1 MGITEL
7 KKLYSRTNAI
17 LEGCNKKIG
26 LITNLQ
32 LQKLLY
38 LSYGE
43 YFLIGGETLPYL
55 QFEAWKMGPVIRE
68 IYNRCRSYGYSSI
81 ESLVSY
87 DGSFYVSRDAES
99 VDIAIAKYAKLS
111 IHQLIDHRDLTNQ
124 DALLE
129 IFGQFQLVRIASRLF
144 DRLLFVPSNGL
155 PNLLYN
161 LDQ

>member
-99 VDIAIAKYAKLS
+99 VDIAIAKYAAKLS
-111 IHQLIDHRDLTNQ
+111 IHHSLIFIDRSSGPNQSGCLAGDLWSIPAGK
-124 DALLE
+124 D
-129 IFGQFQLVRIASRLF
+129 RISAI
-144 DRLLFVPSNGL
+144 
-155 PNLLYN
+155 
-161 LDQ
+161 

>member
-1 MGITEL
+1 MEEKLT
-7 KKLYSRTNAI
+7 KKLYGRTNAI
-17 LEGCNKKIG
+17 LQGCTKKVG

-43 YFLIGGETLPYL
+43 YFLIERDELPYL

-68 IYNRCRSYGYSSI
+68 IYDRCKSYGYKPI

-87 DGSFYVSRDAES
+87 DGNFYISQDAKS

-111 IHQLIDHRDLTNQ
+111 IHQLIEETHGFAWFEAYSKNESNIIDHESIKSEFEQ
-124 DALLE
+124 KE
-129 IFGQFQLVRIASRLF
+129 QWKIA
-144 DRLLFVPSNGL
+144 
-155 PNLLYN
+155 
-161 LDQ
+161 Q

>member
-7 KKLYSRTNAI
+7 KKRLYSRTNAI

-111 IHQLIDHRDLTNQ
+111 IHQLIEETHGLAWSEAYKKGENKLI
-124 DALLE
+124 DAKTIKSE
-129 IFGQFQLVRIASRLF
+129 FKKREEWKIA
-144 DRLLFVPSNGL
+144 
-155 PNLLYN
+155 
-161 LDQ
+161 Q